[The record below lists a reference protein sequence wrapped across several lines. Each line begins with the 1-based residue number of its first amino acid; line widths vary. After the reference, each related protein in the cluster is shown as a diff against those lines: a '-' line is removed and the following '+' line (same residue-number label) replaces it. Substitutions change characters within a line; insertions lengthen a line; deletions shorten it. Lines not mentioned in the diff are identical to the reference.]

1 MAMKK
6 LYILICIFSS
16 IASFSSC
23 NEPDQV
29 YKVYNWPHS
38 DGVVITFH
46 DQDGNNLID
55 SYGGELMSGK
65 INATIDGQTGI
76 PFVMDYI
83 LRPEKYYGFRESAW
97 VWETKDDVIKAFPS
111 ETAFA
116 FCYRKYTEKNHKVVI
131 NWSRE
136 NSDTIDVTLNF
147 DRKEGWPDGLTEYTS
162 RDAFKQGGIYRISQT
177 SYKHSYSEELAPP
190 TFVYKGKELPAKKL
204 GVAPFFE
211 NYYYIDIVKELNN

>member
-1 MAMKK
+1 MKRV
-6 LYILICIFSS
+6 LFIITCTL
-16 IASFSSC
+16 AVLSSC
-23 NEPDQV
+23 IEKEEV
-29 YKVYNWPHS
+29 YRVNDLPHS

-55 SYGGELMSGK
+55 GYGDNLMSGK
-65 INATIDGQTGI
+65 INATIDGQTGV

-83 LRPEKYYGFRESAW
+83 LRPETYYGFRESAW

-136 NSDTIDVTLNF
+136 NSDTITVTLNCV
-147 DRKEGWPDGLTEYTS
+147 RKYGWPEGLTEYTS
-162 RDAFKQGGIYRISQT
+162 RGAFKQGANYLISDNSYR
-177 SYKHSYSEELAPP
+177 HSYSEELAPP

-211 NYYYIDIVKELNN
+211 NYYHIDIVKEVEK